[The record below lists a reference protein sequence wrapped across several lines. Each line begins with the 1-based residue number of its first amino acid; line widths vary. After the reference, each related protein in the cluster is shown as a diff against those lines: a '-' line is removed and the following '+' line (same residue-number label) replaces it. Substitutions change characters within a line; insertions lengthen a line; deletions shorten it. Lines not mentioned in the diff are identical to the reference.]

1 MNQKKRDLLFRP
13 RRLRKSDN
21 LRALVSETHLHSDDF
36 IAPVFVVEGDNIRN
50 AISSMPGIYQWSV
63 DRVSEEI
70 DLLLDSGI
78 TRIILFGIPKKKD
91 KLGSDSY
98 SEMGIIQKAVRK
110 MKADYSDLL
119 IITDVCF
126 CEYTNHGHCGVI
138 HEDDVHNDS
147 TLDILGKQAVSHV
160 EAGAHMVAPSGMMDG
175 MVGKIRNALDEAN
188 YEEIPI
194 MSYAMKYASAFY
206 GPFRD
211 AADSTP
217 QFGNRKSY
225 QMDPRNIREAI
236 KEAELDMM
244 EGADIIM
251 VKPALSYLDV
261 VSKIK
266 KISTIPLA
274 CYNVSGEYAMVKA
287 ATEKGWMD
295 HDDVMMEMLLSMKRA
310 GADILVTYFAREA
323 ADLIKQDDGTK

>member
-1 MNQKKRDLLFRP
+1 MKQKKRDLLYRP

-21 LRALVSETHLHSDDF
+21 LRTLVSETHLHSDDL
-36 IAPVFVVEGDNIRN
+36 IAPVFVVDGDNIRN
-50 AISSMPGIYQWSV
+50 AIPSMPGIYQWSV
-63 DRVSEEI
+63 DRLSEEI
-70 DLLLDSGI
+70 DQLLDSGI

-91 KLGSDSY
+91 ELGSDSY
-98 SEMGIIQKAVRK
+98 FETGIIQKAVRK
-110 MKADYSDLL
+110 LKADYSDLL

-147 TLDILGKQAVSHV
+147 TLNLLGKQAVSHV

-175 MVGKIRNALDEAN
+175 MVGEIRNALDEAN
-188 YEEIPI
+188 FEEIPI
-194 MSYAMKYASAFY
+194 MSYAVKYASAFY

-251 VKPALSYLDV
+251 VKPALSYLDI
-261 VSKIK
+261 VSEIK

-287 ATEKGWMD
+287 ATEKGWLD

-310 GADILVTYFAREA
+310 GADIIVTYFAREA
-323 ADLIKQDDGTK
+323 AELIKESDGTK